1 MKRPKRLKS
10 QIIIYFTT
18 IIMGSSI
25 FISWFSYYNSGKNLE
40 ENMIGNATGTIDY
53 IMDNIDKQLK
63 QTEQLAD
70 WVFINSSLEKLLIRD
85 YSVQPKQ
92 LDMDM
97 WTFQEMVTNQ
107 MINFSVWKYV
117 TCVMVEGDNGIDLR
131 WGQDAAY
138 IDKEKIQEYEWYR
151 KQMEG
156 NGKIQWYGIVKN
168 VSTYTDEKNFLPVVR
183 PIVRSSQNTKIGWS
197 MIGFKE
203 SLISDVF
210 KKFSTDTTKS
220 LYVID
225 QKGVCISNEDKNM
238 IGRDLSSDSRIQEVL
253 AKGDGHFSIENG
265 GEKSLLV
272 FHKSQLTGWI
282 IVQEL
287 AYSYLENQK
296 TMLLRITI
304 WIFLAVLLVS
314 SASTIFLSHRITM
327 PVRTLHK
334 RLKKIAEGHFEREQT
349 VEGEDELG
357 MLGKGIN
364 QMAADI
370 QKLLE
375 EHRKEESEKRR
386 LEISMLQSQI
396 NPHFLYNTLN
406 TIKWIA
412 VIQKADGVRDAV
424 SALGRLLRNTIC
436 DAAEKITIRD
446 EMAILDDYMYIQ
458 NLRYNGGID
467 VTYRVD
473 DDTIVEYNILKL
485 TLQPIVEN
493 AIFHGIEPKKSA
505 GSIRIHIFYE
515 KENIVI
521 CVEDDGVGMSQEKI
535 NEIMNGRKKEE
546 KLRGLSSV
554 GIKNVDERIKLNY
567 GRDYGIRIVSE
578 LGEYTKVYVTIPR
591 EGRQEAW
598 EKEER
603 TSC

>member
-1 MKRPKRLKS
+1 MRGQNRLV
-10 QIIIYFTT
+10 TV
-18 IIMGSSI
+18 
-25 FISWFSYYNSGKNLE
+25 SG
-40 ENMIGNATGTIDY
+40 
-53 IMDNIDKQLK
+53 
-63 QTEQLAD
+63 
-70 WVFINSSLEKLLIRD
+70 
-85 YSVQPKQ
+85 
-92 LDMDM
+92 
-97 WTFQEMVTNQ
+97 
-107 MINFSVWKYV
+107 
-117 TCVMVEGDNGIDLR
+117 
-131 WGQDAAY
+131 
-138 IDKEKIQEYEWYR
+138 
-151 KQMEG
+151 
-156 NGKIQWYGIVKN
+156 
-168 VSTYTDEKNFLPVVR
+168 
-183 PIVRSSQNTKIGWS
+183 
-197 MIGFKE
+197 
-203 SLISDVF
+203 
-210 KKFSTDTTKS
+210 
-220 LYVID
+220 
-225 QKGVCISNEDKNM
+225 KGVCISNEDKNM

>member
-85 YSVQPKQ
+85 YSIQPKQ

-97 WTFQEMVTNQ
+97 WTFQEMVSNQ

-117 TCVMVEGDNGIDLR
+117 TCVMVEGNNGIDLR

-151 KQMEG
+151 KQMEAD
-156 NGKIQWYGIVKN
+156 GKIYWYGIVKN
-168 VSTYTDEKNFLPVVR
+168 VSTYTDEKNFLPIVR
-183 PIVRSSQNTKIGWS
+183 PIVRSSQNTRIGWS

-225 QKGVCISNEDKNM
+225 HKGVCVSNEDKGM

-253 AKGDGHFSIENG
+253 AKGDGHFSIEKG

-287 AYSYLENQK
+287 AYSYLDNQK
-296 TMLLRITI
+296 TMLLRITLS
-304 WIFLAVLLVS
+304 IFLAVLLVS

-334 RLKKIAEGHFEREQT
+334 RLKKIAEGHFEQDRA

-412 VIQKADGVRDAV
+412 IIQKADGVRDAV

-436 DAAEKITIRD
+436 DAEEKITIRD

-467 VTYRVD
+467 VTYRVED
-473 DDTIVEYNILKL
+473 ETIVEYNILKL

-505 GSIRIHIFYE
+505 GAIRIHIFYE

-521 CVEDDGVGMSQEKI
+521 CVEDDGVGMSREKI
-535 NEIMNGRKKEE
+535 NEVMNGRKKEE
-546 KLRGLSSV
+546 KLRGLSGV

-578 LGEYTKVYVTIPR
+578 LGEYTKVHVTIPR
-591 EGRQEAW
+591 ERQQEAW
-598 EKEER
+598 EKEDR